1 MLCLQTV
8 SYRSWPAL
16 LSAGCCVFVGSLA
29 LCLLRKIGSTL
40 LCASQ
45 LLERVPINFKQ
56 VTAHS
61 KEVPAQ
67 CVHFGNDGLW
77 DQGEII
83 VSFQLHVCGKYA
95 MCRTTCR
102 GQQLPTVLSA

>member
-1 MLCLQTV
+1 MLHLQTIF
-8 SYRSWPAL
+8 YISWPAL
-16 LSAGCCVFVGSLA
+16 LSTGCSVSIGSPA

-67 CVHFGNDGLW
+67 CALW
-77 DQGEII
+77 
-83 VSFQLHVCGKYA
+83 
-95 MCRTTCR
+95 
-102 GQQLPTVLSA
+102 